1 MKLEFIRKFF
11 KDMLT
16 ESSTEYD
23 ITRISM
29 FIFVLS
35 YIGLSCYMIFFEKKL
50 DLIDWSI
57 GASTILGAGGTTVG
71 VRARLED
78 HIRPPRD
85 RDSIED
91 NKE

>member
-1 MKLEFIRKFF
+1 MKLQFARKFF

-16 ESSTEYD
+16 ESSKEYD

-78 HIRPPRD
+78 HMKPKIK
-85 RDSIED
+85 ED
-91 NKE
+91 ENDKE